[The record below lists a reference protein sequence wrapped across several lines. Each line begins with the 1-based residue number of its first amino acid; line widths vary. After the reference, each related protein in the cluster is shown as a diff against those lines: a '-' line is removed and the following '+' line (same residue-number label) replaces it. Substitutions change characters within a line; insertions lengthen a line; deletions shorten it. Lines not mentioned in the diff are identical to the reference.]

1 METLSASTAFATSGL
16 IVLLGLLVLML
27 AVRAA
32 GQATQ
37 ITELKRRIAR
47 LEQPDI
53 PAVLPVERVFASVE
67 KAKPLRLAR

>member
-1 METLSASTAFATSGL
+1 MEALSTSTAFATSGL

-32 GQATQ
+32 SQASQ
-37 ITELKRRIAR
+37 ITDLKRRITK
-47 LEQPDI
+47 LEQPVI
-53 PAVLPVERVFASVE
+53 PAPPPVERVLANVE